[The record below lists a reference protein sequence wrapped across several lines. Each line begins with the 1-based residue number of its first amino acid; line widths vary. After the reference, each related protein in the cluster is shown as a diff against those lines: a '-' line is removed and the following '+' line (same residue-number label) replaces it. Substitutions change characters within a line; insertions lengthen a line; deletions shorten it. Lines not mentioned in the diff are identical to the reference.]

1 MNIAAFEE
9 ETKLKSTLGEEDE
22 EDGKKNHKPS
32 TTKWNFESKEHK
44 TKEEKR
50 KIMCTT
56 TTIVDRVL
64 GSVTDKANTI
74 VEANE
79 RTVHQTKRRLRAVI
93 NRT

>member
-9 ETKLKSTLGEEDE
+9 ETKSKSTLGEE
-22 EDGKKNHKPS
+22 EDGKNHKPS